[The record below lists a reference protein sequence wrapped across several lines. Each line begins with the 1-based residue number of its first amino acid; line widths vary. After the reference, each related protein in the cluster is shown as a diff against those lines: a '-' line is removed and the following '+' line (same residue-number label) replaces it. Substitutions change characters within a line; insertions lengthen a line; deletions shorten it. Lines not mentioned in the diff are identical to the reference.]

1 MTGPTV
7 FGRVFADKDLLALL
21 KYCWRVT
28 NYLVNRT
35 AQEAVKSGHI
45 RLDHVKVKADLLIC
59 HYKQHLAG
67 GMAGK
72 VQVSY
77 YEWPSFLD
85 PSPVSWG
92 DDLVNTEGVV
102 VMAQM
107 LSTQSSTIK
116 SVKLCLQLSALP
128 RNTYEFLFEALGQ
141 CGSLKVLTIQERD
154 PTHPQTPRRT
164 RTVQEKLFQV
174 IRIMPSVLSLVWE
187 GNATE
192 AQGHVTHDGS
202 WDIRKTVCNYLPH
215 DVTSLIIRDPSVSV
229 QNLVTYVGSCSCVP
243 SSLRIV
249 EVDVRGNKDI
259 TQREARLLWLR
270 QTIDHVHD
278 ELRLEGEETPV
289 AEYTTFTLRR
299 RHSVRKSTSPDYTT
313 ITLLT
318 WSHLL

>member
-102 VMAQM
+102 VIAQM

-202 WDIRKTVCNYLPH
+202 WDIRKTVCNYLPR

-229 QNLVTYVGSCSCVP
+229 QNLVTYFGSSAV
-243 SSLRIV
+243 SLQAS
-249 EVDVRGNKDI
+249 GS
-259 TQREARLLWLR
+259 L
-270 QTIDHVHD
+270 
-278 ELRLEGEETPV
+278 
-289 AEYTTFTLRR
+289 
-299 RHSVRKSTSPDYTT
+299 KSTSEETR
-313 ITLLT
+313 TLLNVKHVFFGLGRQLT
-318 WSHLL
+318 MFTMSFVLRVRKRLWQSTRPSPCAADTACVKALHPITRPSHC